1 MSHAQVISCISDVLE
16 KLKTV
21 CKRKI
26 AGGVVICN
34 ELYLYIYD
42 FDKALKQHSGV
53 TQIIH

>member
-1 MSHAQVISCISDVLE
+1 MISCISDVLE